1 MPDYLARSFFL
12 SGTIFDIDETL
23 KRYAGSLVR

>member
-1 MPDYLARSFFL
+1 VLNFLAKSFFV
-12 SGTIFDIDETL
+12 SGTLFDIDKTL